1 MDIRRIQETQRLQS
15 LKGGPREVEASTT
28 FSALMQEKR
37 DHKGYERLQ
46 QKLALVEEHGQLLA
60 ESQTI
65 EHLESYK
72 EKIKDFLKD
81 ALDQSQQLE
90 EKRGFNRRGR
100 TKIYKV
106 VEQVDAKLL
115 QLTNTVISGEAR
127 CLDILDQI
135 GEIKGMLV
143 NVFV

>member
-1 MDIRRIQETQRLQS
+1 
-15 LKGGPREVEASTT
+15 
-28 FSALMQEKR
+28 LMQEKR

-72 EKIKDFLKD
+72 EKIKNFLKD

-115 QLTNTVISGEAR
+115 QLTDTVISGESR
-127 CLDILDQI
+127 RLDILDQV

>member
-1 MDIRRIQETQRLQS
+1 MDIRRIQETSRLQTP
-15 LKGGPREVEASTT
+15 KTGPREVEAATT
-28 FSALMQEKR
+28 FSALMQDKR
-37 DHKGYERLQ
+37 EHKGYERLQ
-46 QKLALVEEHGQLLA
+46 QKLLLVEEHGQLLA

-65 EHLESYK
+65 EHLEAYK
-72 EKIKDFLKD
+72 DKIKDFLKD

-115 QLTNTVISGEAR
+115 QLTDNVISGESR
-127 CLDILDQI
+127 RLEILDQI

>member
-1 MDIRRIQETQRLQS
+1 MDIRRIQETSRLQTP
-15 LKGGPREVEASTT
+15 KTGPREVEASMT
-28 FSALMQEKR
+28 FSALMQDKR
-37 DHKGYERLQ
+37 EHKGYERLQ
-46 QKLALVEEHGQLLA
+46 QKLMLVEEHGQLLA

-65 EHLESYK
+65 EHLEAYK

-81 ALDQSQQLE
+81 ALDQSQQVE

-115 QLTNTVISGEAR
+115 QLTDNVISGESR
-127 CLDILDQI
+127 RLEILDQI

>member
-1 MDIRRIQETQRLQS
+1 MDIRRIQETSRLQTP
-15 LKGGPREVEASTT
+15 KTGPREVEASTT
-28 FSALMQEKR
+28 FSALMQDKR
-37 DHKGYERLQ
+37 EHKGYERLQ
-46 QKLALVEEHGQLLA
+46 QKLMLVEEHGQLLA

-65 EHLESYK
+65 EHLEAYK

-81 ALDQSQQLE
+81 ALDQSQQLQ

-115 QLTNTVISGEAR
+115 QLTDNVISGESR
-127 CLDILDQI
+127 RLEILDQI

>member
-1 MDIRRIQETQRLQS
+1 MDIRRIQETSRLQTP
-15 LKGGPREVEASTT
+15 KTGPREVEASTT
-28 FSALMQEKR
+28 FSALMQDKR
-37 DHKGYERLQ
+37 EHRGYERLQ
-46 QKLALVEEHGQLLA
+46 QKLMLVEEHGQLLA

-65 EHLESYK
+65 EHLEAYK

-115 QLTNTVISGEAR
+115 QLTDNVISGESR
-127 CLDILDQI
+127 RLEIL
-135 GEIKGMLV
+135 
-143 NVFV
+143 

>member
-28 FSALMQEKR
+28 FSALMKEKR

-115 QLTNTVISGEAR
+115 QLTDTVISGESR
-127 CLDILDQI
+127 RLDILDQV

>member
-15 LKGGPREVEASTT
+15 LKGGPREVKASTT

-115 QLTNTVISGEAR
+115 QLTNTVISGESR
-127 CLDILDQI
+127 RLDILDQI

>member
-1 MDIRRIQETQRLQS
+1 MDIRRIQETSRLQTP
-15 LKGGPREVEASTT
+15 KTGPREVEASTT
-28 FSALMQEKR
+28 FSALMQDKR
-37 DHKGYERLQ
+37 EHRGYERLQ
-46 QKLALVEEHGQLLA
+46 QKLMLVEEHGQLLA

-65 EHLESYK
+65 EHLEAYK

-115 QLTNTVISGEAR
+115 QLTDNVISGESR
-127 CLDILDQI
+127 RLEILDQI

>member
-1 MDIRRIQETQRLQS
+1 MDIRRIQETQRLQATRS
-15 LKGGPREVEASTT
+15 GPREVEASTT
-28 FSALMQEKR
+28 FSALMQDKR
-37 DHKGYERLQ
+37 EHKGYERLQ
-46 QKLALVEEHGQLLA
+46 QKLLLVEEHGQLLA
-60 ESQTI
+60 ESHTI
-65 EHLESYK
+65 ENLESYK

-106 VEQVDAKLL
+106 VEQVDTKLL
-115 QLTNTVISGEAR
+115 QLTDTVLSGESR
-127 CLDILDQI
+127 RLDILDQV

>member
-1 MDIRRIQETQRLQS
+1 MDIRRIQETSRLQTP
-15 LKGGPREVEASTT
+15 KTGPREVEASTT
-28 FSALMQEKR
+28 FSALMQDKR
-37 DHKGYERLQ
+37 ENKGYERLQ
-46 QKLALVEEHGQLLA
+46 QKLMLVEEHGQLLA

-65 EHLESYK
+65 EHLEAYK

-106 VEQVDAKLL
+106 VEQVDTKLL
-115 QLTNTVISGEAR
+115 QLTDTVISGESR
-127 CLDILDQI
+127 RLEILDQI

>member
-1 MDIRRIQETQRLQS
+1 MDIRRIQETSRLQTP
-15 LKGGPREVEASTT
+15 KTGPREVEASTT
-28 FSALMQEKR
+28 FSALMQDKR
-37 DHKGYERLQ
+37 EHKGYERLQ
-46 QKLALVEEHGQLLA
+46 QKLMLVEEHGQLLA

-65 EHLESYK
+65 EHLEAYK

-81 ALDQSQQLE
+81 ALDQSQQIE

-115 QLTNTVISGEAR
+115 QLTDNVISGESR
-127 CLDILDQI
+127 RLEILDQI

>member
-1 MDIRRIQETQRLQS
+1 MDIRRIQESSRLQTP
-15 LKGGPREVEASTT
+15 KTGPREVEASTT
-28 FSALMQEKR
+28 FSALMQDKR
-37 DHKGYERLQ
+37 EHKGYERLQ
-46 QKLALVEEHGQLLA
+46 QKLMLVEEHGQLLA

-65 EHLESYK
+65 EHLEAYK

-115 QLTNTVISGEAR
+115 QLTDNVISGESR
-127 CLDILDQI
+127 RLEILDQI

>member
-1 MDIRRIQETQRLQS
+1 MDIRRIQETSRLQTP
-15 LKGGPREVEASTT
+15 KTGPREVEVSTT
-28 FSALMQEKR
+28 FSALMQDKR
-37 DHKGYERLQ
+37 EHKGYERLQ
-46 QKLALVEEHGQLLA
+46 QKLMLVEEHGQLLA

-65 EHLESYK
+65 EHLEAYK

-115 QLTNTVISGEAR
+115 QLTDNVISGESR
-127 CLDILDQI
+127 RLEILDQI

>member
-1 MDIRRIQETQRLQS
+1 MDIRRIQETSRLQTP
-15 LKGGPREVEASTT
+15 KTGPREVEASTT
-28 FSALMQEKR
+28 FSALMQDKR
-37 DHKGYERLQ
+37 EHKGYERLQ
-46 QKLALVEEHGQLLA
+46 QKLMLVEEHGQLLA

-65 EHLESYK
+65 EHLEAYK

-115 QLTNTVISGEAR
+115 QLTDNVISGESR
-127 CLDILDQI
+127 RLEILDQI
-135 GEIKGMLV
+135 SEIKGMLV

>member
-1 MDIRRIQETQRLQS
+1 MDIRRIQETSRLQTP
-15 LKGGPREVEASTT
+15 KTGPRDVEASTT
-28 FSALMQEKR
+28 FSALIQDKR
-37 DHKGYERLQ
+37 EHKGYERLQ
-46 QKLALVEEHGQLLA
+46 QKLMLVEEHGQLLA

-65 EHLESYK
+65 EHLEAYK

-115 QLTNTVISGEAR
+115 QLTDNVISGESR
-127 CLDILDQI
+127 RFEILDQI

>member
-1 MDIRRIQETQRLQS
+1 MDIRRIQETSRLQTP
-15 LKGGPREVEASTT
+15 KTGPREVEASTT
-28 FSALMQEKR
+28 FSALMQDKR
-37 DHKGYERLQ
+37 EHRGYERLQ
-46 QKLALVEEHGQLLA
+46 QKLMLVEEHGQLLA

-65 EHLESYK
+65 EHLEVYK

-115 QLTNTVISGEAR
+115 QLTNNVISGESR
-127 CLDILDQI
+127 RLEILDQI

>member
-1 MDIRRIQETQRLQS
+1 MDIRRIQETSRLQTP
-15 LKGGPREVEASTT
+15 KTGPREVEASTT
-28 FSALMQEKR
+28 FSALMQDKR
-37 DHKGYERLQ
+37 EHKGYERLQ
-46 QKLALVEEHGQLLA
+46 QKLMLVEEHGQLLA

-65 EHLESYK
+65 EHLEAYK

-115 QLTNTVISGEAR
+115 QLTDNVISGESR
-127 CLDILDQI
+127 SLEILDQI

>member
-1 MDIRRIQETQRLQS
+1 MDIRRIQETSRLQTP
-15 LKGGPREVEASTT
+15 KTGPREVEASTT
-28 FSALMQEKR
+28 FSALMQDKR
-37 DHKGYERLQ
+37 EHKGYERLQ
-46 QKLALVEEHGQLLA
+46 QKLMLVEEHGQLLA

-65 EHLESYK
+65 EHLEAYE

-115 QLTNTVISGEAR
+115 QLTDNVISGESR
-127 CLDILDQI
+127 RLEILDQI

>member
-100 TKIYKV
+100 IKIYKV

-115 QLTNTVISGEAR
+115 QLTDTVISGESR
-127 CLDILDQI
+127 RLDILDQV

>member
-1 MDIRRIQETQRLQS
+1 MDIRRIQETSRLQTT
-15 LKGGPREVEASTT
+15 KTGPREVEASTT
-28 FSALMQEKR
+28 FSALMQDKR
-37 DHKGYERLQ
+37 EHKGYERLQ
-46 QKLALVEEHGQLLA
+46 QKLMLVEEHGQLLA

-65 EHLESYK
+65 EHLEAYK

-81 ALDQSQQLE
+81 ALDQSQQIE

-115 QLTNTVISGEAR
+115 QLTDNVISGESR
-127 CLDILDQI
+127 RLEILDQI

>member
-1 MDIRRIQETQRLQS
+1 MDIRRIQQTSRIDTPKS
-15 LKGGPREVEASTT
+15 GPREVEAATT

-37 DHKGYERLQ
+37 EHKGYERLQ
-46 QKLALVEEHGQLLA
+46 QKLTLVQEQGELLA

-65 EHLESYK
+65 ENLESYK

-81 ALDQSQQLE
+81 ALDQSLSLE

-115 QLTNTVISGEAR
+115 ALTDTVISGESR
-127 CLDILDQI
+127 RLDILDQV
-135 GEIKGMLV
+135 GEIRGMLV

>member
-15 LKGGPREVEASTT
+15 LKGSPREVEASTT
-28 FSALMQEKR
+28 FSALIQEKR

-81 ALDQSQQLE
+81 ALEQSQQLE

-115 QLTNTVISGEAR
+115 QLTNTVISGESR
-127 CLDILDQI
+127 RLDILDQV

>member
-1 MDIRRIQETQRLQS
+1 MDIRRIQEISRLQTP
-15 LKGGPREVEASTT
+15 KTGPREVEASTT
-28 FSALMQEKR
+28 FSALMQDKR
-37 DHKGYERLQ
+37 EHRGYERLQ
-46 QKLALVEEHGQLLA
+46 QKLMLVEEHGQLLA

-65 EHLESYK
+65 EHLEAYK

-115 QLTNTVISGEAR
+115 QLTDNVISGESR
-127 CLDILDQI
+127 RLEILDQI

>member
-37 DHKGYERLQ
+37 DHKSYERLQ

-100 TKIYKV
+100 TTIYKV

-115 QLTNTVISGEAR
+115 QLTDTVISGESR
-127 CLDILDQI
+127 RLDILDQI

>member
-1 MDIRRIQETQRLQS
+1 MDIRRIQETSRLQTP
-15 LKGGPREVEASTT
+15 KTGPREVEASTT
-28 FSALMQEKR
+28 FSALMQDKR
-37 DHKGYERLQ
+37 EHKGYERLQ
-46 QKLALVEEHGQLLA
+46 QKLRIVEEHGQLLA

-65 EHLESYK
+65 EHLEAYK

-81 ALDQSQQLE
+81 ALEQSQQIE

-115 QLTNTVISGEAR
+115 QLTDNVISGESR
-127 CLDILDQI
+127 RLEILDQI